1 MTAVESGPIEIS
13 GRDRI
18 IGFFVFGALLLV
30 LVLFL
35 SPWLQHVGERDN
47 VVFVT
52 HLDNTYGIQKDARVN
67 FKGVTIGSVSAVQLN
82 PEGEVTVEISLSNK
96 YKDFYTVGSQLLVDS
111 EIGVTSILNGIGLT
125 FVSGIDSSERL
136 ADGDELDTV
145 LPLGLN
151 SILERFDVELVVT
164 QLASIITST
173 EEITAGFSANQASLY
188 QTVNNLQSITAKLN
202 EVSVSLP
209 GLLKTIEQS
218 AHSFEATALGAQRIM
233 DNSEADLV
241 STLKNTAS
249 LTAQATATLKQTEQ
263 LILAG
268 RPIAQSLPELIE
280 KTELALGS
288 VDELAQTLNR
298 SWLFSGRKKKIK
310 NELVGQDQAE

>member
-1 MTAVESGPIEIS
+1 M
-13 GRDRI
+13 
-18 IGFFVFGALLLV
+18 
-30 LVLFL
+30 
-35 SPWLQHVGERDN
+35 
-47 VVFVT
+47 
-52 HLDNTYGIQKDARVN
+52 
-67 FKGVTIGSVSAVQLN
+67 
-82 PEGEVTVEISLSNK
+82 TVEISLSNK

-164 QLASIITST
+164 QLANIITST

-233 DNSEADLV
+233 GNSEADLV

-268 RPIAQSLPELIE
+268 RPIAQSLPKLIE

-288 VDELAQTLNR
+288 VDELARTLNR
-298 SWLFSGRKKKIK
+298 SWLFSGRKKKIE
-310 NELVGQDQAE
+310 NELVGQDQAD